1 MRESQFK
8 VADTL
13 SAAVHDLCREHGVWK
28 TAGALFLTAWR
39 GRQERNQVSD
49 LSNRMRRDIGFPEL
63 EDDRRNVRFSPWDI
77 RL

>member
-13 SAAVHDLCREHGVWK
+13 SAAVRELCREHGVWK
-28 TAGALFLTAWR
+28 TAGALLLTAWR

>member
-1 MRESQFK
+1 MRESQFI

-13 SAAVHDLCREHGVWK
+13 SAAVHELCREHGVWK
-28 TAGALFLTAWR
+28 TAGALLLTAWR

-63 EDDRRNVRFSPWDI
+63 EDDRRNVRFSPWDV